1 NYRFLYPVYP
11 LVCVAASA
19 VIESFP
25 DLVKEK
31 HNPNDNSVIVIIAKV
46 LRPLV
51 LSLILCASH
60 ARTFSLVNV
69 RWIDDGFRGLLPLPF
84 NSSLG
89 GTSAAPPY
97 FNNKNKASDLQ
108 YVMFLISSSS
118 PLWICYFLYCN

>member
-31 HNPNDNSVIVIIAKV
+31 HNPNDNSVIVIVYKV
-46 LRPLV
+46 LDHYHEV
-51 LSLILCASH
+51 GE
-60 ARTFSLVNV
+60 V